1 MEDIQSF
8 TEAELL
14 PSSGVGRNI
23 ASLKCTLGLEKIL
36 QFFKQPQWKYVTS
49 DLDLDWGFSS
59 W

>member
-23 ASLKCTLGLEKIL
+23 ASLKRTLGLEKIL
-36 QFFKQPQWKYVTS
+36 HFF
-49 DLDLDWGFSS
+49 
-59 W
+59 